1 MHVLT
6 FDNTRYSLLICEVTK
21 SIKQKLFNN
30 SPINIYDYFL
40 NSIFPSL
47 TSITPQYTS
56 IYLPSF
62 NITTHLFNDNNIDE
76 YINFNF
82 IAEHNNIKIEMPSN
96 DDNALIIND
105 TFVVGVVVHSNTT
118 FFPIQLFVVS
128 KDLWK
133 SK

>member
-1 MHVLT
+1 M
-6 FDNTRYSLLICEVTK
+6 TK

-30 SPINIYDYFL
+30 SSINIYDYFS

-76 YINFNF
+76 YININF
-82 IAEHNNIKIEMPSN
+82 IAEQNNIKIEMPLN
-96 DDNALIIND
+96 DNNALIIND
-105 TFVVGVVVHSNTT
+105 TFIIGVVVYSNVT
-118 FFPIQLFVVS
+118 FFPIQLFVVT

-133 SK
+133 